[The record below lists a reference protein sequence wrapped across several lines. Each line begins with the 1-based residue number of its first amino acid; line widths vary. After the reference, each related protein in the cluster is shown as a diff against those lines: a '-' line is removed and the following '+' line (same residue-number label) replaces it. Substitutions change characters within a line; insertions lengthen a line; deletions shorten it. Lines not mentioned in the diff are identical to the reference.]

1 MCVILIVLNNFK
13 NDSRVLKEALSLKK
27 KGYNVRV
34 VAIWEPGLKEKE
46 NICGIPV
53 HRIKLFTKHWPKNKV
68 IQLIKYLEFLV
79 KFVKFYRKSD
89 ILHCN
94 DLGTLPIGVFIK
106 KFLNRKAKIVYDA
119 HEYEINDV
127 PNENKFKIKLKY
139 FLEKTLIKYADKTIT
154 VSESIA
160 KEYSRLYGIN
170 KPYVILNVP
179 TYQEINTKTNLLREK
194 LGIDES
200 KKIFLYQGGLS
211 SGRGIELILDAFE
224 KMENNNAVAVFM
236 GYGPL
241 EKLIKSK
248 AKNSKKIFFLPAV
261 PPNEVLKYTASADYG
276 FSLIEDICLSYKYC
290 LPNKLF
296 EYLMAEIPV
305 IVSNLPEQ
313 KKIVE
318 KYKVGVVVRENTPEG
333 LREAVG
339 EILRLDRDELVRNIK
354 KVKKF
359 FNWENQEKILLNVYR
374 DL

>member
-1 MCVILIVLNNFK
+1 M
-13 NDSRVLKEALSLKK
+13 
-27 KGYNVRV
+27 G
-34 VAIWEPGLKEKE
+34 
-46 NICGIPV
+46 
-53 HRIKLFTKHWPKNKV
+53 
-68 IQLIKYLEFLV
+68 
-79 KFVKFYRKSD
+79 
-89 ILHCN
+89 
-94 DLGTLPIGVFIK
+94 
-106 KFLNRKAKIVYDA
+106 
-119 HEYEINDV
+119 
-127 PNENKFKIKLKY
+127 
-139 FLEKTLIKYADKTIT
+139 
-154 VSESIA
+154 
-160 KEYSRLYGIN
+160 
-170 KPYVILNVP
+170 
-179 TYQEINTKTNLLREK
+179 
-194 LGIDES
+194 
-200 KKIFLYQGGLS
+200 
-211 SGRGIELILDAFE
+211 
-224 KMENNNAVAVFM
+224 NNNAVAVFM